1 MIDVHCHLTAREFE
15 GNVGLVISSAIE
27 SGIKAMITSGL
38 GYQDC
43 LKALRISDNRV
54 VYPSLGVPP
63 YDLDD
68 YEKVAGLIER
78 ERDRIVAIGE
88 VGLDYWRAGRGD
100 RYRQQRIFREFI
112 ELAKALD
119 LPLVVHSRSA
129 GRCAIDILLE
139 MRVERVVM
147 HAFDGRASYAAEAAE
162 GGFMFSI
169 PPSIARSPQKQKL
182 VNRIPLENL
191 LLESDAPALPPIP
204 GEINHPR
211 NVRVSAE
218 WISRLKHLSF
228 EKVAEATTSNA
239 LAMFDLHIP
248 P

>member
-1 MIDVHCHLTAREFE
+1 LIDVHCHLTAREFE
-15 GNVGLVISSAIE
+15 GNVELVISSAVE
-27 SGIKAMITSGL
+27 SGVKAMITSGL

-68 YEKVAGLIER
+68 YEKVVGLIER

-88 VGLDYWRAGRGD
+88 VGLDYWRAGRED

-119 LPLVVHSRSA
+119 LPLVIHSRSA
-129 GRCAIDILLE
+129 GRYAIDILLE

-162 GGFMFSI
+162 GASCSAY
-169 PPSIARSPQKQKL
+169 PHRS
-182 VNRIPLENL
+182 RG
-191 LLESDAPALPPIP
+191 AP
-204 GEINHPR
+204 R
-211 NVRVSAE
+211 
-218 WISRLKHLSF
+218 SRS
-228 EKVAEATTSNA
+228 S
-239 LAMFDLHIP
+239 
-248 P
+248 